1 MLLPLQ
7 CYVIIYYFLGF
18 VAELFQP
25 GSLASSLPKELFLQR
40 NLPAVEKQLCEK
52 SIHAYAYT
60 RVRSPNHN
68 AAYWN

>member
-1 MLLPLQ
+1 M
-7 CYVIIYYFLGF
+7 
-18 VAELFQP
+18 ELFQP

-40 NLPAVEKQLCEK
+40 KLPAVEKQLCEK

-68 AAYWN
+68 VTYWN